1 MEPSA
6 SRDHAS
12 WATAPPASSE
22 LPSNLRV
29 PLEDGYSLAEMARR
43 DLDAALQLLVD
54 RAQYIT
60 GASGAAIALRRSGK
74 NDMQCRAS
82 TGSNAP
88 ELGALLSTEFGLSGE
103 SVRTRLPLRCD
114 DAERDARVN
123 RDVCR
128 HLGIASVIVMPVV
141 TDEEVLGVFELFSG
155 EVNAFGERDLSAV
168 QRLSEMVE
176 TAVRLA
182 EATEN
187 LPEWL
192 RSSGISAPA
201 VADAEVEED
210 KILEGPDLETL
221 APQESVQENLAVEDL
236 VLEDAV
242 LEESKPVLKVAA
254 DAGAEKTEVDSS
266 VLEALT
272 AFGEDA
278 TPEPLPPKTLSASPN
293 SGQAPSQKDE
303 LPVIRGTPATLHEAP
318 KAGIAKNVPAVA
330 EAPKA
335 VIAENVAA
343 APEAPKV
350 VIPEHVATVPQASSP
365 RRESVPVAESTPSKN
380 QLFWSAALN
389 PAGDAGKPAV
399 DQSHVPP
406 VLRNLHKCQA
416 CGFPV
421 SAGRVLCVECEEKKW
436 RGQLK
441 VPQGSAPRQ
450 RAVTAPAARVEAAP
464 KADVR
469 AFAAAAQSVAA
480 GIPVP
485 QRVSPTVVQTSSA
498 VQRTESKPA
507 EQRAIPPTPVASSPG
522 QKTSSDL
529 PAPTSEA
536 QSQEFVLSAGLQPS
550 QSWFSANKYVLIV
563 LLVVGLA
570 AAAFFV
576 LR

>member
-1 MEPSA
+1 MEPFS
-6 SRDHAS
+6 SREHAS
-12 WATAPPASSE
+12 WATGTPASTN
-22 LPSNLRV
+22 LLSNVRF
-29 PLEDGYSLAEMARR
+29 PEEDGGYSLAEMARR

-103 SVRTRLPLRCD
+103 SVRTRQPLRCD

-128 HLGIASVIVMPVV
+128 HLGIASVVVMPVV
-141 TDEEVLGVFELFSG
+141 NDDEVLGVFELFSG

-182 EATEN
+182 EAAEN

-192 RSSGISAPA
+192 RTAGISPPA
-201 VADAEVEED
+201 VADAAVEED

-221 APQESVQENLAVEDL
+221 AAEELVSNNLVAEEL
-236 VLEDAV
+236 VLEDVV
-242 LEESKPVLKVAA
+242 LEEPKPALKVAA
-254 DAGAEKTEVDSS
+254 QASAEKTELDTPAG
-266 VLEALT
+266 EAY
-272 AFGEDA
+272 AAHGA
-278 TPEPLPPKTLSASPN
+278 SAEPLNPKIPTPLTR
-293 SGQAPSQKDE
+293 SGQALSQKTLE
-303 LPVIRGTPATLHEAP
+303 NETPIIHGTVTAAP
-318 KAGIAKNVPAVA
+318 EP
-330 EAPKA
+330 PKA
-335 VIAENVAA
+335 VIPEAVAA
-343 APEAPKV
+343 ATQAPT
-350 VIPEHVATVPQASSP
+350 PRTEPVPSA
-365 RRESVPVAESTPSKN
+365 ESVPSKN

-389 PAGDAGKPAV
+389 PAADVAKPAEV

-441 VPQGSAPRQ
+441 VPPRGAPRQ
-450 RAVTAPAARVEAAP
+450 TAIPKVAAQVPPAP
-464 KADVR
+464 KAEARV
-469 AFAAAAQSVAA
+469 FAAAARSVSA

-485 QRVSPTVVQTSSA
+485 SAQRGSAISAVVQTSPA
-498 VQRTESKPA
+498 VQPTASKQAEQPAVPATPARNSSGQASKP
-507 EQRAIPPTPVASSPG
+507 RAQNSESASP
-522 QKTSSDL
+522 
-529 PAPTSEA
+529 
-536 QSQEFVLSAGLQPS
+536 EFVLSAGLEPS
-550 QSWFSANKYVLIV
+550 QSWLSENKYVLIV
-563 LLVVGLA
+563 LLLVGLVLVGV
-570 AAAFFV
+570 FV

>member
-1 MEPSA
+1 MEPST

-12 WATAPPASSE
+12 WATAPPTSTNLSS
-22 LPSNLRV
+22 SVRV
-29 PLEDGYSLAEMARR
+29 SEEDGVYSLAEMARR

-60 GASGAAIALRRSGK
+60 SASGAAIALRRAGK

-103 SVRTRLPLRCD
+103 SVRTRQPLRCD

-141 TDEEVLGVFELFSG
+141 NDEEVLGVFELFSG
-155 EVNAFGERDLSAV
+155 KVNAFGERDLSAV

-192 RSSGISAPA
+192 RTSGVSAPA

-210 KILEGPDLETL
+210 KILETSDLE
-221 APQESVQENLAVEDL
+221 APAAPELVSEKLRVEDL
-236 VLEDAV
+236 VLDDAV
-242 LEESKPVLKVAA
+242 LEPTLTVAA
-254 DAGAEKTEVDSS
+254 KASAEKTAVDIS

-272 AFGEDA
+272 AFGESA
-278 TPEPLPPKTLSASPN
+278 APEPVDPKAVAASV
-293 SGQAPSQKDE
+293 GQSPSQKTRGDE
-303 LPVIRGTPATLHEAP
+303 APVIREMSATAP
-318 KAGIAKNVPAVA
+318 V
-330 EAPKA
+330 APKA
-335 VIAENVAA
+335 VIVQNA
-343 APEAPKV
+343 
-350 VIPEHVATVPQASSP
+350 ATVAKPVRP
-365 RRESVPVAESTPSKN
+365 RTEPVPAPESTPSKN

-389 PAGDAGKPAV
+389 PAADPGKPDV

-436 RGQLK
+436 RGQLR
-441 VPQGSAPRQ
+441 VPQGIAPRQ
-450 RAVTAPAARVEAAP
+450 SAVTAPAAAVEAAP
-464 KADVR
+464 KAEPR

-485 QRVSPTVVQTSSA
+485 PRVSATVVQTSSA
-498 VQRTESKPA
+498 GQRTESKPA
-507 EQRAIPPTPVASSPG
+507 EQRAIPPAPVASSPG
-522 QKTSSDL
+522 QATASDL
-529 PAPTSEA
+529 LAQTSGA
-536 QSQEFVLSAGLQPS
+536 QSPEFVLSAGLQPA

-570 AAAFFV
+570 TAAFFV